1 MKVMDKD
8 KLILIIDDDS
18 RNIFALG
25 LALKARGYKSIS
37 CFGAAEGIALLQK
50 NKDIRVVLMDMMMP
64 DMDGYEAIKII
75 NASEELKKTPIIAV
89 TAQAMHGD
97 REKCIEA
104 GAWEYISKP
113 IDIDKLIAVIE
124 KVC

>member
-1 MKVMDKD
+1 MDKD

>member
-1 MKVMDKD
+1 MDKD
-8 KLILIIDDDS
+8 ELILIIDDDS

>member
-8 KLILIIDDDS
+8 ELILIIDDDS